1 MDDPQVKESDKKSN
15 KAKPEDGADDAPQA
29 TIIKHPLQVAPPHS
43 IKPPPPAGEEQAVPA
58 TGDDSSEKSA

>member
-1 MDDPQVKESDKKSN
+1 MGFNGRRFLAVQAVGE
-15 KAKPEDGADDAPQA
+15 AGEAPQA

-58 TGDDSSEKSA
+58 TGDDPSEKSA